1 MTTLED
7 DMIDR
12 DTDPGVEHLLRI
24 ARAQCDAAL
33 AFVAIRDDQG
43 EITVVTYPPTG
54 EGTYWTLDGLRSI
67 AQNTWD
73 DPLLG
78 RGGRAVLRVSVPP
91 KRMFPVPRQYSRLAV
106 ATLGNVVYP
115 DLPWGLLCALEPA
128 SGQFTDEHLEVLGNL
143 AVRLN
148 NYLRVRQ
155 NVSDGVGVAE
165 RSEATGR
172 VVSEPDVKK
181 GSPPADEVGETK
193 DREDLPETQTAH
205 AAPRGEGE
213 DQSEPS
219 EQEIDVIVN
228 NEVGTLKDGGDVMI
242 DIPRQ
247 APEEDAPAA
256 PSAPVAGPPVTA
268 GDSLVLI
275 GLNEFLSKIDQ
286 EVSGLRQ
293 AGDLGAVLLLNIG
306 GSITPIGELEAAAVS
321 SRLIAHTRFEDSIA
335 RVGSGTFGV
344 ILKLRRGVTDP
355 ATIRLRLE
363 DWARQSLPPG
373 PGGHNVRSSL
383 IVIDPNE
390 SPRAEDVFLRAVSQL
405 GVL

>member
-43 EITVVTYPPTG
+43 RITIVTYPATD
-54 EGTYWTLDGLRSI
+54 EGTYWTLEGLRSI

-91 KRMFPVPRQYSRLAV
+91 RRMIPMPRQYSRLAV

-115 DLPWGLLCALEPA
+115 DLPWGLLCALEPV

-155 NVSDGVGVAE
+155 NVGEGVATT
-165 RSEATGR
+165 EAAGTAASAEAQLQEEG
-172 VVSEPDVKK
+172 
-181 GSPPADEVGETK
+181 GETPGGVQP
-193 DREDLPETQTAH
+193 PEAGEQVDAG
-205 AAPRGEGE
+205 APAGVDAKEE
-213 DQSEPS
+213 TETN
-219 EQEIDVIVN
+219 EQERTVIAN
-228 NEVGTLKDGGDVMI
+228 NEVGAWTEDGDVI
-242 DIPRQ
+242 VDFPREAQEEPQQ
-247 APEEDAPAA
+247 AATAPPPPTDALA
-256 PSAPVAGPPVTA
+256 
-268 GDSLVLI
+268 LI
-275 GLNEFLSKIDQ
+275 GLNDFLGRIEQ
-286 EVSGLRQ
+286 EISILRQ
-293 AGDLGAVLLLNIG
+293 NGEIGAVLLLNIG
-306 GSITPIGELEAAAVS
+306 VPGSSPLGELEAAAVS
-321 SRLIAHTRFEDSIA
+321 SRLIAHTRFDDSVA
-335 RVGSGTFGV
+335 RVGSGTFGML
-344 ILKLRRGVTDP
+344 LKLRRGVTD
-355 ATIRLRLE
+355 ATPIRLRLE
-363 DWARQSLPPG
+363 DWARQSLPVG
-373 PGGHNVRSSL
+373 PGGHHVRSSI
-383 IVIDPNE
+383 IVVDPNE
-390 SPRAEDVFLRAVSQL
+390 SPRADDVFLRAVSQL